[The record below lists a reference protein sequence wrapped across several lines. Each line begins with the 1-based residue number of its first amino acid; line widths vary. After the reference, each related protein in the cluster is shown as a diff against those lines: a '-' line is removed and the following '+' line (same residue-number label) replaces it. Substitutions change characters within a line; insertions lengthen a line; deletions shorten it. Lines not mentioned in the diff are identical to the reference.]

1 MDPTS
6 TILVLTASD
15 DFTADYIVAELN
27 ERGVPVFRCNPSQFP
42 LELQMVARLG
52 VQWDGLLVLQDREVR
67 LSEIR
72 CCYYRRPTAFTFS
85 PELSE
90 PERRWARL
98 EARAGFGGVL
108 TAQQRWLNHPARI
121 AEAEYKP
128 LQLQVAQSVGLSV
141 PDTLI
146 SNSPLAAREFCR
158 HHDAV
163 IYKPLAGGGIAED
176 GEYRLIYCNGVGAED
191 ITDTIA
197 ATAHMLQAAVPK
209 EYEVRLTIVDEDC
222 FPVRIDGC
230 SPAARTDWRSDYDSL
245 RYSAA
250 NLPADIRDSAR
261 ALLRR
266 LGLRFGAFDFVVT
279 PDGEWVFLEVNP
291 NGQWAWLQDETGLPI
306 ASAIADA
313 LVKR

>member
-1 MDPTS
+1 MDARS

-15 DFTADYIVAELN
+15 DFTADYVIAELN
-27 ERGVPVFRCNPSQFP
+27 GRGVPVFRCDPSQFP
-42 LELQMVARLG
+42 LELRMVARLG
-52 VQWDGLLVLQDREVR
+52 TQWDGLLVLGGREVR
-67 LSEIR
+67 LSDIG
-72 CCYYRRPTAFTFS
+72 CCYYRRPTAFVLS

-90 PERRWARL
+90 PECRWARL

-108 TAQQRWLNHPARI
+108 ASSPRWLNHPTRI

-128 LQLQVAQSVGLSV
+128 LQLQSAQAVGLSV

-146 SNSPLAAREFCR
+146 TNNPLAAYEFCR
-158 HHDAV
+158 QHGAA
-163 IYKPLAGGGIAED
+163 IYKPMAGGGIAENGD
-176 GEYRLIYCNGVGAED
+176 YRLIYCNDVSVD
-191 ITDTIA
+191 DVTDTIA

-209 EYEVRLTIVDEDC
+209 AYEVRLTLVDEDC

-230 SPAARTDWRSDYDSL
+230 SAAARTDWRSDYDSL
-245 RYSAA
+245 RYSLAE
-250 NLPADIRDSAR
+250 LPANIRDSAR

-279 PDGEWVFLEVNP
+279 PEGDWVFLEVNP

-313 LVKR
+313 LVKG